1 MRGWQDRSAA
11 PPEDYGNIAVEVYK
25 QEVVKRVCVEEKKK
39 KKKRGRRQEVTDWTT
54 AEHSS
59 VWFLF
64 QRIETL
70 LVFIGSL
77 PRCDVI
83 VAVRGPEWSR
93 WDGLITIRW
102 SDNKTGKS
110 KQVRLTSFKKSSSV
124 IFWKEWNMSGTPET
138 AAEWVRE
145 QRPQPGVARCY
156 WVSFVHTGE
165 IVAGCR
171 LCFDQQRRRRC
182 GSVPLDLDRI
192 QIRDTYNDE
201 WRRRRNTRDSRRDAE
216 RDERPWL

>member
-1 MRGWQDRSAA
+1 M
-11 PPEDYGNIAVEVYK
+11 EVYK

-54 AEHSS
+54 AEHPS

-93 WDGLITIRW
+93 
-102 SDNKTGKS
+102 
-110 KQVRLTSFKKSSSV
+110 
-124 IFWKEWNMSGTPET
+124 
-138 AAEWVRE
+138 
-145 QRPQPGVARCY
+145 
-156 WVSFVHTGE
+156 
-165 IVAGCR
+165 
-171 LCFDQQRRRRC
+171 
-182 GSVPLDLDRI
+182 
-192 QIRDTYNDE
+192 
-201 WRRRRNTRDSRRDAE
+201 
-216 RDERPWL
+216 